1 MEPLS
6 AVLDLPYYAILVLV
20 FASLVIAVVRSRAAG
35 LEQIPGPFLAKYTDA
50 LRAYMAFKYS
60 GREVNLFMKLH
71 QQYRDV
77 VRIGPRSVSV
87 LDPRAVSVIYNVKAR
102 LSKTSNV
109 LPFKVQGVPDSL
121 LVIQD
126 EERLAKYRRP
136 PYVDDIIRT
145 LVDAIEQHVE
155 SGKAIN
161 ISSWLYFWSYDVIGK
176 VTFGIHTG
184 YLKAGK
190 DFNNLIKRQQQF
202 FEYVN
207 VVSQMPLLDHFLAKN
222 PIWKIF
228 PHRTFDFIRFAQ
240 THVKQRIAKYD
251 TSDSSRPDLLS
262 YFIAARETY
271 PAVVTDDQV
280 LAYSVTN
287 VVAGS
292 LSTSHVLDEIVRFLV
307 TNPAAQQRIFEEI
320 KAAGADEFP
329 ISLDHAK
336 LAPYLEGVIQEGYR
350 IHSVANVLLERE
362 VPTQGMELPSGHSLP
377 AGTYV
382 GINAAAMNRIEDVFG
397 TKPDEF
403 NPLRWLQRENETSD
417 EFRERRLVM
426 DRANLTFG
434 QGSRSCVGKNI
445 VQLEIFKVISSI
457 ATRFIVSLLS
467 GLDGLYSD
475 S

>member
-1 MEPLS
+1 
-6 AVLDLPYYAILVLV
+6 
-20 FASLVIAVVRSRAAG
+20 
-35 LEQIPGPFLAKYTDA
+35 
-50 LRAYMAFKYS
+50 
-60 GREVNLFMKLH
+60 
-71 QQYRDV
+71 
-77 VRIGPRSVSV
+77 
-87 LDPRAVSVIYNVKAR
+87 
-102 LSKTSNV
+102 
-109 LPFKVQGVPDSL
+109 
-121 LVIQD
+121 
-126 EERLAKYRRP
+126 
-136 PYVDDIIRT
+136 
-145 LVDAIEQHVE
+145 
-155 SGKAIN
+155 
-161 ISSWLYFWSYDVIGK
+161 
-176 VTFGIHTG
+176 
-184 YLKAGK
+184 
-190 DFNNLIKRQQQF
+190 
-202 FEYVN
+202 
-207 VVSQMPLLDHFLAKN
+207 MPLLDHFLAKN

-240 THVKQRIAKYD
+240 KHVKQRIAKYD

-320 KAAGADEFP
+320 KATGADEFP

-362 VPTQGMELPSGHSLP
+362 VPAQGMELPSGHSLP

-403 NPLRWLQRENETSD
+403 DPLRWLQRENETSD

-457 ATRFIVSLLS
+457 ATRFIVSLHS
-467 GLDGLYSD
+467 GLGGLYSD
-475 S
+475 RQIVSGRRKPKTVSRTCSCQAERMTGH

>member
-1 MEPLS
+1 
-6 AVLDLPYYAILVLV
+6 
-20 FASLVIAVVRSRAAG
+20 
-35 LEQIPGPFLAKYTDA
+35 
-50 LRAYMAFKYS
+50 
-60 GREVNLFMKLH
+60 
-71 QQYRDV
+71 
-77 VRIGPRSVSV
+77 
-87 LDPRAVSVIYNVKAR
+87 
-102 LSKTSNV
+102 
-109 LPFKVQGVPDSL
+109 
-121 LVIQD
+121 
-126 EERLAKYRRP
+126 
-136 PYVDDIIRT
+136 
-145 LVDAIEQHVE
+145 
-155 SGKAIN
+155 
-161 ISSWLYFWSYDVIGK
+161 
-176 VTFGIHTG
+176 
-184 YLKAGK
+184 
-190 DFNNLIKRQQQF
+190 
-202 FEYVN
+202 
-207 VVSQMPLLDHFLAKN
+207 MPLLDHFLAKN

-320 KAAGADEFP
+320 KATGADEFP

-397 TKPDEF
+397 TKPHEF
-403 NPLRWLQRENETSD
+403 DPLRWLQRENETSD

-457 ATRFIVSLLS
+457 ATRFIVSLSS
-467 GLDGLYSD
+467 GLGGFYSD
-475 S
+475 R